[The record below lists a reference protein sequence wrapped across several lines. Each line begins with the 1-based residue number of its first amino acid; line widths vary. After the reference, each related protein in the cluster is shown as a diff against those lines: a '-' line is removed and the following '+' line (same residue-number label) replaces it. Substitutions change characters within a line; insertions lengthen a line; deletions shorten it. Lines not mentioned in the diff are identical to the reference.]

1 MSELPVFELDDL
13 ETAAPFA
20 VASFDVDDAARLGTI
35 ALEVIREHGW
45 SLAID
50 IVLGE
55 TLVFRAMTGETGEG
69 NVRWLAGKAAV
80 ARHYGVPSLL
90 AKRRLEAAGRT
101 VTDDGLDADSHPAYG
116 GAIPILVGGDVIGTV
131 TASGEPDVVDHA
143 AAAEAVRRFLA
154 TT

>member
-1 MSELPVFELDDL
+1 MSELPVFELEEL
-13 ETAAPFA
+13 EAAAPFA
-20 VASFDVDDAARLGTI
+20 VTSFDIDDAARLGTI

-50 IVLGE
+50 VVLGE
-55 TLVFRAMTGETGEG
+55 TLVFRAMTGKTGEG
-69 NVRWLAGKAAV
+69 NVRWLTGKAAV

-101 VTDDGLDADSHPAYG
+101 VADDGLDPETHPAYG
-116 GAIPILVGGDVIGTV
+116 GSIPILVAGDVIGTV
-131 TASGEPDVVDHA
+131 TASGEPDAVDHA